1 MAKIGWGRILAGVA
15 TAAAAGAAYVY
26 FKQRTARAPRHET
39 LFAEG
44 GFEIR
49 RYPPL
54 LVIETS
60 QHGSRDRALGNGFGL
75 LADYM
80 FGEGRDGDEIPI
92 TMPVLAAPLA
102 DGGWRIRFLIP
113 QGIDRAAL
121 DMPGHGIDIAEL
133 PARDVAVISVPGKP
147 GDRLFA
153 ARAAELRR
161 WIKAQG
167 RTAAGEPEHAYYN
180 SPLKPG
186 TALPN
191 ELFIPLAG
199 SIDGMSDQLLP
210 KNNSSKPS

>member
-26 FKQRTARAPRHET
+26 FKQRAARAPIHEV
-39 LFAEG
+39 LFSEG

-49 RYPPL
+49 RYPAL
-54 LVIETS
+54 LVIETV
-60 QHGSRDRALGNGFGL
+60 QYGSRDRALGNGFGL

-92 TMPVLAAPLA
+92 TMPVLAEPLP
-102 DGGWRIRFLIP
+102 DGGWRIRFLLP
-113 QGIDRAAL
+113 QG
-121 DMPGHGIDIAEL
+121 MPREAIEAPGQGMAISEI

-147 GDRLFA
+147 SDRLFA
-153 ARAAELRR
+153 ARAAELNR
-161 WIKAQG
+161 WVKTQK
-167 RTAAGEPEHAYYN
+167 RSAAGSVEHAYHN

-191 ELFIPLAG
+191 EL
-199 SIDGMSDQLLP
+199 LLP
-210 KNNSSKPS
+210 LRALR